1 MIVIT
6 TLAEYQTRFWLK
18 VALELQE
25 AGHEVALLSFDDRS
39 SDLLDQSGLR
49 SFNVPALARASV
61 LDRFKSDKEAL
72 DYFDIQDINYWI
84 SHERVTFSLK
94 NTNKMITRLINYVS
108 CIDEIFLLLESE
120 SKEIT
125 LIQEL
130 GGFIS
135 VVASFFAARKNGIN
149 NIFLEPSFFKGRLF
163 PLLNSFAAP
172 VIKGAAECSVSNDV
186 KEVIRSTIMSQSI
199 VIPKK
204 DTLQYRGAFVKIF
217 NFANIKRLFEKTVD
231 KYLLGKHQEFGYLGR
246 YVGLHLKMLINANLM
261 SFSYTSLES
270 LEDFIYFPFHVPGD
284 MALTLR
290 SPEYFDQLSL
300 IEYMLKMIPSSHAL
314 AVKEHPA
321 QIGGIAAL
329 RLKEL
334 LKRYDNLIIINPS
347 VNNYEVLN
355 KASLIVSINSKSG
368 AEAGLLG
375 KPSLVLGEAFYKDSP
390 LVERVASICDIKDK
404 IKLSLNGWESRSEA
418 LRDGYFQN
426 VWDETYAGE
435 LYVEDSQEVKIF
447 SASIREIVSN
457 LCSNA

>member
-49 SFNVPALARASV
+49 SFNVPALARASE
-61 LDRFKSDKEAL
+61 LDRFESDQKAL
-72 DYFDIQDINYWI
+72 DFYDIQDINYWI

-94 NTNKMITRLINYVS
+94 NSNKMIARLINYVS
-108 CIDEIFLLLESE
+108 CIDEVFSILESDR
-120 SKEIT
+120 KKTT
-125 LIQEL
+125 LVQEL

-149 NIFLEPSFFKGRLF
+149 NIFLEPSFFNGRLF

-172 VIKGAAECSVSNDV
+172 VITVSAECSVSNDV
-186 KEVIRSTIMSQSI
+186 QEVMRSTIMSQSI
-199 VIPKK
+199 VIPRK
-204 DTLQYRGAFVKIF
+204 DSHQYRGAFFKIF
-217 NFANIKRLFEKTVD
+217 NFANIKRLLEKTVD
-231 KYLLGKHQEFGYLGR
+231 KYLLGKHQEFGHLGR
-246 YVGLHLKMLINANLM
+246 YVSLHLKMLINANLM
-261 SFSYTSLES
+261 RFSYTSIES
-270 LEDFIYFPFHVPGD
+270 LKDFIYFPFHVPGD

-300 IEYMLKMIPSSHAL
+300 IEYMLKVVPFTHIL

-334 LKRYDNLIIINPS
+334 LERYDNLVVINPS

-390 LVERVASICDIKDK
+390 LVARVTSIGDLKAK
-404 IKLSLNGWESRSEA
+404 IKESLDNWEPRSEA

-435 LYVEDSQEVKIF
+435 LYVEDNQEVKTF
-447 SASIREIVSN
+447 STSICEIVAN
-457 LCSNA
+457 LRPNS

>member
-25 AGHEVALLSFDDRS
+25 AGNEVAVLSFDDRS

-49 SFNVPALARASV
+49 SFNVPALARAYE
-61 LDRFKSDKEAL
+61 LDRFKSDQEAL
-72 DYFDIQDINYWI
+72 DFYGIQDINYWI
-84 SHERVTFSLK
+84 SHERVTFSLR
-94 NTNKMITRLINYVS
+94 NSNEMIARLINYLS
-108 CIDEIFLLLESE
+108 CIDEVFSILKRDRE
-120 SKEIT
+120 KIT
-125 LIQEL
+125 LVQEL

-135 VVASFFAARKNGIN
+135 VVAAFFAARKNGIN
-149 NIFLEPSFFKGRLF
+149 NIFLEPSFFKGRVF

-172 VIKGAAECSVSNDV
+172 VITGAANGSVSKNV
-186 KEVIRSTIMSQSI
+186 QEVMRSTIASQSI

-204 DTLQYRGAFVKIF
+204 DALQYRGAFVKIF
-217 NFANIKRLFEKTVD
+217 DFANVKRLFEKMVD
-231 KYLLGKHQEFGYLGR
+231 KYLLGKYQEFGHLGR

-261 SFSYTSLES
+261 RFSYTPIES
-270 LEDFIYFPFHVPGD
+270 LKDFIYFPFHVPGD

-300 IEYMLKMIPSSHAL
+300 IEYMLKVVPITHIV

-329 RLKEL
+329 RLKQL
-334 LKRYDNLIIINPS
+334 LERYDNLVVINPS
-347 VNNYEVLN
+347 VNNYDVIN
-355 KASLIVSINSKSG
+355 KANLIVSINSKSG

-390 LVERVASICDIKDK
+390 LVERVSSISDLKAK
-404 IKLSLNGWESRSEA
+404 INESLENWKPRSEA
-418 LRDGYFQN
+418 LRDAYFQN

-435 LYVEDSQEVKIF
+435 LYIEDNEEVKTF
-447 SASIREIVSN
+447 STSIGKIVAN
-457 LCSNA
+457 LSPKS

>member
-6 TLAEYQTRFWLK
+6 TLAEYQTRFWVQ
-18 VALELQE
+18 VALKLEQE
-25 AGHEVALLSFDDRS
+25 GHEVTLLSFDDRS

-49 SFNVPALARASV
+49 SFNVPALARASE
-61 LDRFKSDKEAL
+61 LDRFESDQKAL
-72 DYFDIQDINYWI
+72 DFYGIQDINYWI

-94 NTNKMITRLINYVS
+94 NSNEMITRLIDYLS
-108 CIDEIFLLLESE
+108 CIDEIFSILESDGE
-120 SKEIT
+120 KIT
-125 LIQEL
+125 LVQEL

-135 VVASFFAARKNGIN
+135 VIAAFFAARKNGIN
-149 NIFLEPSFFKGRLF
+149 NIFLEPSFFKGRFF
-163 PLLNSFAAP
+163 PLMNSFAAP
-172 VIKGAAECSVSNDV
+172 VVAFSEKHSVSTEV
-186 KEVIRSTIMSQSI
+186 KQIMSSTIMSQSI

-204 DTLQYRGAFVKIF
+204 DARQYRGAFVKIF
-217 NFANIKRLFEKTVD
+217 DFANIKRLLEKTVD
-231 KYLLGKHQEFGYLGR
+231 KYLLGKYQEFGHLGR
-246 YVGLHLKMLINANLM
+246 YVSLHLKMLVNANVM
-261 SFSYTSLES
+261 RFSYTPIES
-270 LEDFIYFPFHVPGD
+270 LKDFIYFPFHVPGD

-300 IEYMLKMIPSSHAL
+300 IEYMLKVVPFTHIV

-334 LKRYDNLIIINPS
+334 LKRYDNLVVINPS

-375 KPSLVLGEAFYKDSP
+375 KPSLVLGEAFYKNSP
-390 LVERVASICDIKDK
+390 LVERVTSIGDLKAK
-404 IKLSLNGWESRSEA
+404 IKESLDKWEPRSEA

-435 LYVEDSQEVKIF
+435 LYVGDNQEVKTF
-447 SASIREIVSN
+447 STSICEIVANLPSN
-457 LCSNA
+457 S